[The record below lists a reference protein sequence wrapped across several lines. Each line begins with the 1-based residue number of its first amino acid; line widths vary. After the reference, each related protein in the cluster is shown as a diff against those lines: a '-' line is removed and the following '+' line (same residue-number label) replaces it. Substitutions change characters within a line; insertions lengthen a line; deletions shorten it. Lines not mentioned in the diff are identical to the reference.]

1 MDSMNYDLIK
11 QKISILEQNTN
22 FYWEQVVQEYK
33 QI

>member
-1 MDSMNYDLIK
+1 MDSMKYDSIK

-22 FYWEQVVQEYK
+22 FYWEQVWEYK